1 MAPMH
6 NDFDVAATQYDHV
19 FTFSKIGIAQRHLVF
34 KYLAPTINTS
44 KKLAILELNCGT
56 GEDAIQLANLGH
68 HVIATDISEN
78 MLRVA
83 KNKTYPKN
91 LTFKV
96 QDINLITEHTFN
108 NTFDLI
114 FSNFGGLNCLSK
126 SQLDLFF
133 KQSVNL
139 LKPNGKLILVIMP
152 KNCLWELIYFSL
164 KGNFKKAK
172 RRNTS
177 KSVVAN
183 LGDSQVSTWYYNPG
197 QIVSLS
203 KKLYIEEL
211 IKPIGLFIPPSY
223 LETSL
228 LTKKPMFNILI
239 KFEQL
244 FNASLLSKYA
254 DHFLIQLT
262 KR

>member
-1 MAPMH
+1 MH
-6 NDFDVAATQYDHV
+6 NDFDLAATQYDHV

-34 KYLAPTINTS
+34 KYLAPTINNS
-44 KKLAILELNCGT
+44 KKLSILELNCGT

-68 HVIATDISEN
+68 YVMATDISEK
-78 MLRVA
+78 MIHVA
-83 KNKTYPKN
+83 KSKTHPKN
-91 LTFKV
+91 LIFKV
-96 QDINLITEHTFN
+96 HDINLITEHTFN
-108 NTFDLI
+108 DTFDLI
-114 FSNFGGLNCLSK
+114 FSNFGGLNCLSE

-133 KQSVNL
+133 KKFVNL

-152 KNCLWELIYFSL
+152 KNCLWERIYFSL

-172 RRNTS
+172 RRNTAQ
-177 KSVVAN
+177 SVVAN
-183 LGDSQVSTWYYNPG
+183 VDGSQVSTWYYNPE

-203 KKLYIEEL
+203 KNLYIEEL

-228 LTKKPMFNILI
+228 LTKKPMFNMLI
-239 KFEQL
+239 KFEQF
-244 FNASLLSKYA
+244 FNTSFLSKYA

-262 KR
+262 KK